1 MYFSQEIEEILKELD
16 TKKEGLTREEA
27 QKRLIENG
35 KNILP
40 KRKRDSILKLFFK
53 DLRF

>member
-1 MYFSQEIEEILKELD
+1 MYFSQEIEEILEELG

-27 QKRLIENG
+27 KKRLIENG

-40 KRKRDSILKLFFK
+40 SKVIFIAG
-53 DLRF
+53 